1 MEFATGDPP
10 PPSTSDHRRLR
21 RMISNRESA
30 RRSRMRKQRHLEDLR
45 SRVGRLRLENHALL
59 DRIAAI
65 SGSSVV
71 LAHQNELFRSEITA
85 LHRRLSDIRRILFLR
100 QLHSLSS
107 PLPPPPPP
115 ATSPSPDSAAEAGC
129 LLASKEPITAS
140 FS

>member
-21 RMISNRESA
+21 RKISNRESA

-45 SRVGRLRLENHALL
+45 SRVGRLRLENHALS

-71 LAHQNELFRSEITA
+71 LAHQNDLLRSEITA
-85 LHRRLSDIRRILFLR
+85 LHRRLSDIRRILFHR
-100 QLHSLSS
+100 QLHRLSS
-107 PLPPPPPP
+107 PLPPPLP
-115 ATSPSPDSAAEAGC
+115 ATSPSPDSTAEAGC
-129 LLASKEPITAS
+129 LAAGKEPIMAS